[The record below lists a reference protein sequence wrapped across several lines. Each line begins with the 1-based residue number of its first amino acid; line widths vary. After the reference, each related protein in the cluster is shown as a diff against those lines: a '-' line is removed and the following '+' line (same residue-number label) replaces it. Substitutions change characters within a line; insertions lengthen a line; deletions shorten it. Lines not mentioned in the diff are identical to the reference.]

1 MHTVL
6 RWVCWLLLECLQ
18 RLRRLEAWLR
28 RRSASP
34 QRRWSRTAHPVSHR
48 YAQPKPPWVRR
59 EVVRLKALMPDAGCR
74 TIAHCFN
81 RSFAA
86 NRRMTVGKTYVADT
100 IRRQQ
105 YAIVLARRKLKH
117 ARPRS
122 VPRNLIW
129 GLDLAVKTDSQGTQH
144 LLLAIVEHAS
154 RACLTLQRLQNK
166 SAWTVL
172 AHLLDAFTR
181 YGRPRI
187 VRTDNEGACTA
198 LLFRLILRLLGI
210 RPQRTALHCPWEN
223 GRVERLIGTLK
234 GSLAPWSIEDG
245 EQLDRA
251 LTNIRAWYNHLRP
264 HAHLGGRTPAEVW
277 AGVDVFADTPQA
289 AMWRKRW
296 ERQWWRACRAG
307 PWGSV

>member
-1 MHTVL
+1 ML
-6 RWVCWLLLECLQ
+6 IL
-18 RLRRLEAWLR
+18 LRRALLQCIRLCRILLAWLR
-28 RRSASP
+28 RRSTRYRGQQHWAADP
-34 QRRWSRTAHPVSHR
+34 KRHC
-48 YAQPKPPWVRR
+48 YAQPKPAWVCRD
-59 EVVRLKALMPDAGCR
+59 VVRLKALMPDAGCR
-74 TIAHCFN
+74 TIAHVFN
-81 RSFAA
+81 RRFAVS
-86 NRRMTVGKTYVADT
+86 RQMTVGKTYVADT
-100 IRRQQ
+100 LRREQ

-117 ARPRS
+117 ATPRS

-129 GLDLAVKTDSQGTQH
+129 GLDLAVKTDSRGTQH

-172 AHLLDAFTR
+172 AHLLDAFAR

-210 RPQRTALHCPWEN
+210 RPQRTARHCPWEN

-245 EQLDRA
+245 EQLDRT
-251 LTNIRAWYNHLRP
+251 LPNVRTWYNHLRP
-264 HAHLGGRTPAEVW
+264 HAHLHGRTPAEVW
-277 AGVDVFADTPQA
+277 AGVDVFAHTPQA
-289 AMWRKRW
+289 TLLRKRW
-296 ERQWWRACRAG
+296 ERQWWRACRTG
-307 PWGSV
+307 PWGSA